1 MEPVYIFGIALL
13 AFIAIS
19 IILKFVKLA
28 LKIIGLIFLVLL
40 IGGLFI
46 GYSAYNEFNELRDSE
61 SPIVF
66 LLEDAGNILAGFTI
80 EGENFIPISQD
91 AIIEISNNYLE
102 GDINELKE
110 KYLKAIIIDYSFI
123 EENIESINSEFE
135 NLNKEEILNILNTN
149 SLEEVALILSK
160 GSQEQAEIILQSLEG
175 NSIED
180 IKTAIFASATFKS
193 TDPKALNEIL
203 KAYKDGNIKIVPEG
217 VFKLIKL
224 FPTGLIE
231 NLIENVR

>member
-1 MEPVYIFGIALL
+1 M
-13 AFIAIS
+13 
-19 IILKFVKLA
+19 
-28 LKIIGLIFLVLL
+28 
-40 IGGLFI
+40 
-46 GYSAYNEFNELRDSE
+46 
-61 SPIVF
+61 
-66 LLEDAGNILAGFTI
+66 LEDAGNILAGFTI
-80 EGENFIPISQD
+80 EGENFTPISQD

-193 TDPKALNEIL
+193 IDPKALNEIL

-224 FPTGLIE
+224 FPSGLIE
-231 NLIENVR
+231 NLIENVG